1 VYVRFDWDERKNLSN
16 YRKHR
21 VLFETAMLVFD
32 DPDLLM
38 DQDREVDGE
47 ARWQTLG
54 RVAGVL
60 LLLVA
65 HTLEDEEGEE
75 LVRIIS
81 ARTAT
86 PMERRRYERSH

>member
-1 VYVRFDWDERKNLSN
+1 MFVDWDEKKNLSN

-21 VLFETAMLVFD
+21 VLFETAMRVFD

-38 DQDREVDGE
+38 DQDREVNGE
-47 ARWQTLG
+47 ARWQTMGL
-54 RVAGVL
+54 VDGVL

-65 HTLEDEEGEE
+65 HTLEDDEGEE

-81 ARTAT
+81 ARKVTR
-86 PMERRRYERSH
+86 MERRRYERSH

>member
-1 VYVRFDWDERKNLSN
+1 VRFDWDERKNLSN

-54 RVAGVL
+54 RVTGVL

-86 PMERRRYERSH
+86 PMERRRYERIH